1 MRTLYL
7 ALALPLLVTSAHAA
21 DLAPI
26 PRPEM
31 SSTVFT
37 NPYCHD
43 WKLIWFEH
51 RDCVLGVQSGGTN
64 APISAPP
71 AVSPPAP
78 PSNPPPSNGCGD
90 SGDKH
95 GKGDD
100 HGRGDKGDHGDK
112 GHGDHGKGH
121 GHK

>member
-7 ALALPLLVTSAHAA
+7 ALALPLLATSAHAA

-26 PRPEM
+26 PRPQM

-71 AVSPPAP
+71 AVSPPSP

-90 SGDKH
+90 GDKR
-95 GKGDD
+95 DD
-100 HGRGDKGDHGDK
+100 KSHDGSKKD
-112 GHGDHGKGH
+112 GH
-121 GHK
+121 HK